1 MFLELHYIVDVW
13 KNEDVLIEE
22 NICSSEL
29 NCDKLLN
36 SLTDDG
42 TQFGNEMSQE
52 TSDCI
57 KDPKEVLVQYLGFN
71 YSK

>member
-1 MFLELHYIVDVW
+1 MPYFLAVFVLGPFSFLMFLELHYIVDVW

-42 TQFGNEMSQE
+42 T
-52 TSDCI
+52 
-57 KDPKEVLVQYLGFN
+57 
-71 YSK
+71 